1 MLILKYFIL
10 MSLILE
16 TEHTIVNFTENSKLH
31 TWRVVNDVVMGGRSS
46 SSISIDANGNAVFK
60 GEVSLENNGGFSS
73 LRHRFEK
80 IDVSRFKT
88 IKIRLKGDGKKYQ
101 FRIKPSMFN
110 QYAYVYHFQTNGD
123 WQIIEINLKDFRP
136 TFRGRT
142 LDMPNFQGKV
152 LEEIGFLIG
161 NKQQEKF
168 ELVLDTIILE

>member
-1 MLILKYFIL
+1 
-10 MSLILE
+10 MSLLLN
-16 TEHTIVNFTENSKLH
+16 TNHTIVDFTKNSKLFSW
-31 TWRVVNDVVMGGRSS
+31 TIVNDVVMGGRST
-46 SSISIDANGNAVFK
+46 SSITINSEGNAVFK

-80 IDVSRFKT
+80 LDISDFSK

-110 QYAYVYHFQTNGD
+110 QYSYVYHFQTNGD
-123 WQIIEINLKDFRP
+123 WQTLEINLADFTP
-136 TFRGRT
+136 IFRGRK
-142 LDMPNFQGKV
+142 LDMPNFSGTE

>member
-1 MLILKYFIL
+1 
-10 MSLILE
+10 MSLLLN
-16 TEHTIVNFTENSKLH
+16 TNHTIVDFTKNSKLH
-31 TWRVVNDVVMGGRSS
+31 SWSIVNDVVMGGKST
-46 SSISIDANGNAVFK
+46 SSIRINTEGNAVFK

-80 IDVSRFKT
+80 LDISNFSK

-110 QYAYVYHFQTNGD
+110 QYSYVYHFQTNGD
-123 WQIIEINLKDFRP
+123 WQIIEINLTDFTP
-136 TFRGRT
+136 VFRGRK
-142 LDMPNFQGKV
+142 LDMPNFSGTE